1 MREVR
6 CLADNVAPSDRCDPS
21 LTPGSREE
29 CNKQPCLAE
38 ISKSAE
44 QCCTTADSTQCVHY
58 KCTGVREDL
67 VGVRFLCDA
76 VIVDTS
82 EGAHLVECW

>member
-1 MREVR
+1 MVFTLSPHVACITLLSLPLTPQCSRSCNGGYRVREVR
-6 CLADNVAPSDRCDPS
+6 CLTDNITPSDLCDPI

-44 QCCTTADSTQCVHY
+44 YCCRV
-58 KCTGVREDL
+58 DL
-67 VGVRFLCDA
+67 KGP
-76 VIVDTS
+76 I
-82 EGAHLVECW
+82 